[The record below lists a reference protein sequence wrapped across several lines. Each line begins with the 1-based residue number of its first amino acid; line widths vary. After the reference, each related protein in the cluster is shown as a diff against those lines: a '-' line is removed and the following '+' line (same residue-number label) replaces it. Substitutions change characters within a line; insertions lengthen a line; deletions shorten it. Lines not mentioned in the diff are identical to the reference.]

1 MIRLYKF
8 GINLFYLI
16 LSIYLSLSG
25 YANETTME
33 GCTFKNLND
42 RLGPIRDQSDMG
54 WCFANTAADL
64 LTYAHRS
71 EIESNL
77 ATKNQLIKKQLMSL
91 SPMAPAGSEYQVS
104 AIFTA
109 LNYQWAQIK
118 NNVKPEEIFSSG
130 GLISETLNLIQEKGF
145 FCPQSLD
152 YSLLNTGFKTKLR
165 EKFNRFSDI
174 HENYQEYIATR
185 NENFKMQYMKMIK
198 ELESQ
203 GTFLS
208 NYDRK
213 KIQTVLDEPLIHN
226 AVLKLTDV
234 VCEDRKI
241 SISQRKKFNRL
252 ASYRNSTEEFYNEEL
267 HRKMTQNEVLNI
279 IDKVLDNEKPLG
291 ISYLLQNVIN
301 SEVSDTIEHA
311 SVISGRKFENNTCYY
326 QIRNSWGSDCQRKA
340 FINSVYIPE
349 YPIYKYECERG
360 TFWIPRKDLPRILLE
375 VFHEDLASP

>member
-1 MIRLYKF
+1 MIRLCKF

-16 LSIYLSLSG
+16 LSTYFSLSV

-33 GCTFKNLND
+33 SCAFKNLND

-64 LTYAHRS
+64 LSYAHWN
-71 EIESNL
+71 EIESHLNSQ
-77 ATKNQLIKKQLMSL
+77 NQLMSL
-91 SPMAPAGSEYQVS
+91 SPIAPAGSEHQVS
-104 AIFTA
+104 AIYTA

-118 NNVKPEEIFSSG
+118 SNIKPEEIFSSG
-130 GLISETLNLIQEKGF
+130 GLIYETLNIIQEKGF

-165 EKFNRFSDI
+165 EKFNRFSEI
-174 HENYQEYIATR
+174 HENYQKYISTK
-185 NENFKMQYMKMIK
+185 NENFKAQYVKMIK

-208 NYDRK
+208 NYDKK
-213 KIQTVLDEPLIHN
+213 KIQSVLEEPLIHN
-226 AVLKLTDV
+226 AVLKLTEV

-241 SISQRKKFNRL
+241 GISKRKKFNRL

-267 HRKMTQNEVLNI
+267 HQKITQNEVLNI

-301 SEVSDTIEHA
+301 SEMSNTIEHA
-311 SVISGRKFENNTCYY
+311 SIISGRKFTNNTCYY
-326 QIRNSWGSDCQRKA
+326 QIRNSWGTDCHRKA
-340 FINSVYIPE
+340 FINSVYIPD
-349 YPIYKYECERG
+349 YPIYKYECEGG
-360 TFWIPRKDLPRILLE
+360 TFWVPRKDLPRILLE
-375 VFHEDLASP
+375 VFHEDLLSP

>member
-1 MIRLYKF
+1 MIRLYKYGF
-8 GINLFYLI
+8 NLFYLI
-16 LSIYLSLSG
+16 ISICLSLSG
-25 YANETTME
+25 YANGTTME
-33 GCTFKNLND
+33 GCAFKNLND

-64 LTYAHRS
+64 LTYAHRN
-71 EIESNL
+71 EIEMHL
-77 ATKNQLIKKQLMSL
+77 ANQGQINQNQLMSL
-91 SPMAPAGSEYQVS
+91 STLAPAGSEYQVS
-104 AIFTA
+104 AIFAA

-130 GLISETLNLIQEKGF
+130 GLIYETLNIIQEKGF

-165 EKFNRFSDI
+165 EKFNRFSEI
-174 HENYQEYIATR
+174 HENYQKYITTK
-185 NENFKMQYMKMIK
+185 NENFKTHYMKMIT

-203 GTFLS
+203 GTFLT
-208 NYDRK
+208 NYDKK
-213 KIQTVLDEPLIHN
+213 KIQSVLDEPLIHN

-234 VCEDRKI
+234 VCEDKKI
-241 SISQRKKFNRL
+241 AISQRKKFNRI
-252 ASYRNSTEEFYNEEL
+252 ASYRDSTEEFYNEEL
-267 HRKMTQNEVLNI
+267 HRKMTQNEVLNV

-301 SEVSDTIEHA
+301 SEVSATTEHA
-311 SVISGRKFENNTCYY
+311 SIISGRKYMNNICYY

-340 FINSVYIPE
+340 FINSVYIPD
-349 YPIYKYECERG
+349 YPIYKYECEGG
-360 TFWIPRKDLPRILLE
+360 TFWVPRKDLPRILLE